1 MTITTIT
8 RCCGALLLIT
18 MLAGCQRPEPPP
30 VTPDATEL
38 DEPGVYTVAKFNT
51 RMENDYGGYPTTIYY
66 PQEGGAAFP
75 AVVFSPGLASNK
87 GLNRWVGDHLAS
99 HGYVVLIFTAPF
111 PVLLQTH
118 QQEAGFGLGF
128 ERLELLNSD
137 PESPLYGMVDPQ
149 TRAIMGH
156 SLGAMASLRAGAY
169 MDVDAI
175 VPLAP
180 HLVEEEALQAIT
192 APTQIQAATQDCIT
206 FPASSVSDYQ
216 LLGSAQKQLININGG
231 NHVSFNDADS
241 VAEIVGGSLFD
252 CPSVID
258 TYDHH
263 QRLSRRYFT
272 AWLNYFLK
280 QQEQFEPYLFG
291 ALAQQDLASQLLTEW
306 QFEMLSLQP

>member
-1 MTITTIT
+1 MHLKTTIT
-8 RCCGALLLIT
+8 KCFSVLILLSLLGA
-18 MLAGCQRPEPPP
+18 CQQPEPPP
-30 VTPDATEL
+30 VTPEATSL
-38 DEPGVYTVAKFNT
+38 DEPGPYTVAKLNT
-51 RMENDYGGYPTTIYY
+51 RMENEYGGYPSTIYY
-66 PQEGGAAFP
+66 PAEGGDAFP

-87 GLNRWVGDHLAS
+87 GLNRWVGDHLAT

-128 ERLELLNSD
+128 ERLALFNDDSD
-137 PESPLYGMVDPQ
+137 SPIYGMVNMNS
-149 TRAIMGH
+149 RAIMGH

-180 HLVEEEALQAIT
+180 YLIEEESLQAIT
-192 APTQIQAATQDCIT
+192 APTQIQAASQDCIT
-206 FPASSVSDYQ
+206 FPENAISDYA
-216 LLGSAQKQLININGG
+216 LLGSELRQIININGG

-241 VAEIVGGSLFD
+241 VAEIIGGSLFD

-258 TYDHH
+258 TFDHH

-272 AWLNYFLK
+272 GWLEYVLK
-280 QQEQFEPYLFG
+280 GRDEYASFLFG
-291 ALAQQDLASQLLTEW
+291 PLAEQDLASQLLNDLS
-306 QFEMLSLQP
+306 FEVP